1 MRPEPQQGGMQAA
14 YTEAPP
20 AVTASNSRKRA
31 AARPHRKPLSDNSWG
46 YLFLLP
52 WILGMVLFLAGPTLV
67 SLYLSF
73 TNFNMLQPAKW
84 VGVQNYVRLFTQD
97 SRYITAMQVTFTY
110 VAFAVPLN
118 LAFALSL
125 AMLLNTKIRG
135 LGLYR
140 AIYYVPSLLG
150 GSVAIAILWRQVFGF
165 NGIVGQV
172 LAFFGIEGQSWVS
185 SPGQALWTLI
195 ILHVWQFGS
204 PMIIFLAG
212 LKQIP
217 VELYEAA
224 AVDGAG
230 PWRRFWMI
238 TLPMLTP
245 VIFFNLILQI
255 INSFQAFTPAFIVS
269 GGTGGPLDSTLF
281 YTLYL
286 YLQGFGNFRMGYA
299 SAMGWVLL
307 VIIGVF
313 TALAFFSSRY
323 WVHYEDSEK

>member
-1 MRPEPQQGGMQAA
+1 MSGCLPRTAA
-14 YTEAPP
+14 IST
-20 AVTASNSRKRA
+20 
-31 AARPHRKPLSDNSWG
+31 PL
-46 YLFLLP
+46 
-52 WILGMVLFLAGPTLV
+52 
-67 SLYLSF
+67 
-73 TNFNMLQPAKW
+73 
-84 VGVQNYVRLFTQD
+84 R
-97 SRYITAMQVTFTY
+97 VTFTY

-118 LAFALSL
+118 LAFALAL
-125 AMLLNTKIRG
+125 AMLLNTKIKG

-150 GSVAIAILWRQVFGF
+150 GSVAIAILWRQVFGPS
-165 NGIVGQV
+165 GIVAQV
-172 LAFFGIEGQSWVS
+172 LAVFGIEGASWVS
-185 SPGQALWTLI
+185 SPNSALWTLI

-217 VELYEAA
+217 KELYEAA
-224 AVDGAG
+224 IVDGAG
-230 PWRRFWMI
+230 PWQQFRMI
-238 TLPMLTP
+238 TVPMLTP

-286 YLQGFGNFRMGYA
+286 YLQGFANFRMGYA

-307 VIIGVF
+307 IIIGVLHG
-313 TALAFFSSRY
+313 AGISLSSRY
-323 WVHYEDSEK
+323 WVHYEDARGSRRWQALQRTRSGRAQTPGKRWLLHVVLIAGAF

>member
-1 MRPEPQQGGMQAA
+1 MRPEPNRIVQARA
-14 YTEAPP
+14 HPP
-20 AVTASNSRKRA
+20 TVSASSRQVPKSGKRPSSN
-31 AARPHRKPLSDNSWG
+31 RRQLSDNSWG
-46 YLFLLP
+46 YLFLVP

-73 TNFNMLQPAKW
+73 TNFNMLQPARW
-84 VGVQNYVRLFTQD
+84 VGLQNYIRLFTQD
-97 SRYITAMQVTFTY
+97 SRYMTAMQVTFTY

-118 LAFALSL
+118 LAFALAL
-125 AMLLNTKIRG
+125 AMLLNTKIKG

-140 AIYYVPSLLG
+140 AVYYVPSLLG

-165 NGIVGQV
+165 NGIVSQL

-185 SPGQALWTLI
+185 SPRQALWTLI

-217 VELYEAA
+217 NELYEAA

-230 PWRRFWMI
+230 AWRRFWMI
-238 TLPMLTP
+238 TVPMLTP

-313 TALAFFSSRY
+313 TALAFLSSRY
-323 WVHYEDSEK
+323 WVHYEDSER

>member
-1 MRPEPQQGGMQAA
+1 
-14 YTEAPP
+14 
-20 AVTASNSRKRA
+20 
-31 AARPHRKPLSDNSWG
+31 LSDNSWG
-46 YLFLLP
+46 YLFLVP

-73 TNFNMLQPAKW
+73 TNFNMLQPARW
-84 VGVQNYVRLFTQD
+84 VGLQNYIRLFTQD
-97 SRYITAMQVTFTY
+97 SRYMTAMQVTFTY

-118 LAFALSL
+118 LAFALAL
-125 AMLLNTKIRG
+125 AMLLNTKIKG

-140 AIYYVPSLLG
+140 AVYYVPSLLG

-165 NGIVGQV
+165 NGIVSQL

-185 SPGQALWTLI
+185 SPRQALWTLI

-217 VELYEAA
+217 NELYEAA

-230 PWRRFWMI
+230 AWRRFWMI
-238 TLPMLTP
+238 TVPMLTP

-313 TALAFFSSRY
+313 TALAFLSSRY
-323 WVHYEDSEK
+323 WVHYEDSER